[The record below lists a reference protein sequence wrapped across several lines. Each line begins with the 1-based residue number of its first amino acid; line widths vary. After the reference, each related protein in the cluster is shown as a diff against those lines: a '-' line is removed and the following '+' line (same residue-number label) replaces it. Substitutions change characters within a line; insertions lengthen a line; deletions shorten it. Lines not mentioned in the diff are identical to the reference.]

1 MVLTDCSVKCWG
13 YSLSEAHILLS
24 AETKAQEGDTPQKL
38 PNALA
43 EYAGFSLSRD
53 AFLLSLPSGLRFHY
67 VQGCGVNFSQPDTV
81 ADAEV
86 RLFLNGSVY
95 GAVAWINGFLPL
107 HTSAIVHDGKIHAF
121 TGESG
126 AGKSTLSAALS
137 ARGLPLFADDVLVLD
152 MRDKAGIMALP
163 GHKKLKLW
171 GDAIDMTGLQA
182 GAQVMAGMDKF
193 FVEPPLLDQSHPLP
207 VTDLY
212 LLDEA
217 AQAPSLTPILGAA
230 RFTLVR
236 SAFYRPEFCA
246 VLAEKLGLF
255 SHIARLANEV
265 AIHRFDRPRNSA
277 LFNEGADFM
286 AEAIRRRA

>member
-1 MVLTDCSVKCWG
+1 MSKVN
-13 YSLSEAHILLS
+13 ILLS
-24 AETKAQEGDTPQKL
+24 AETQAREGETPQKL
-38 PNALA
+38 SNVLT
-43 EYAGFSLSRD
+43 EGAGFSLSRD

-67 VQGCGVNFSQPDTV
+67 AQGRGVCFSRSDKV

-107 HTSAIVHDGKIHAF
+107 HTSAIVCDGQIHAF

-171 GDAIDMTGLQA
+171 GDAIGMTGLQA
-182 GAQVMAGMDKF
+182 GEQVMAGMDKY

-207 VTDLY
+207 ITDLY
-212 LLDEA
+212 LLDDKA
-217 AQAPSLTPILGAA
+217 AQAPTLMPILGAE

-246 VLAEKLGLF
+246 VLSEKLGLF
-255 SHIARLANEV
+255 SHIARLANEI

-286 AEAIRRRA
+286 AKAIRGKS